1 MPVPQRDPNSG
12 ATVFIPTYEEKSFRA
27 MRRDMLSEI
36 EEMKRLN
43 EITRTLHKQ
52 LEKERGA
59 DLGNRTN
66 K

>member
-1 MPVPQRDPNSG
+1 MPTPKRDPNSG

-27 MRRDMLSEI
+27 MRRNVLSEI

-43 EITRTLHKQ
+43 DITRELHKQ